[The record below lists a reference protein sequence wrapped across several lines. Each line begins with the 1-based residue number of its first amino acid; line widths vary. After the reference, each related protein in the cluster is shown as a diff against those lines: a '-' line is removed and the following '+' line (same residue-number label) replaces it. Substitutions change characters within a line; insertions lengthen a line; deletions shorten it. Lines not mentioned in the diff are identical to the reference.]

1 MKSLIR
7 WSATASLVGA
17 TLIGS
22 VLGGA
27 LEVLA
32 LTQDQIMQKLR
43 PVPVFT
49 IANAEGAPLV
59 ASPQSGQQ
67 GNPVA
72 GVFVSQKDAEAFLT
86 NLRNRNPDIAKNVKV
101 VPVSLAEVYK
111 MNTENQGKNDKD
123 KLVFTLVPS
132 RQQVDMAQTLLK
144 QSGAKEQ
151 FNGTPLFVARGGA
164 DKGYLTIQQGDKA
177 VIPMFFKKEELQVL
191 IERFKQQEPK
201 LASTLEV
208 QVLNLEGVLE
218 VMRTKNDPQLD
229 QIMLIPPRESIEFV
243 RSTLGNQQPQAR
255 PQVAPARTQP
265 APARPAPAP
274 KK

>member
-7 WSATASLVGA
+7 WSATLSLVGV
-17 TLIGS
+17 TLAGS
-22 VLGGA
+22 LFAGA

-32 LTQDQIMQKLR
+32 LTPDQIMQKLR

-49 IANAEGAPLV
+49 IANSEGAPLV
-59 ASPQSGQQ
+59 ASPQNGQK

-72 GVFVSQKDAEAFLT
+72 GVFINQQDAQAFLD
-86 NLRNRNPDIAKNVKV
+86 NLKTKNPEIAKNVKV

-111 MNTENQGKNDKD
+111 LNTANQGKADKD
-123 KLVFTLVPS
+123 KLMFTVVPS
-132 RQQVDMAQTLLK
+132 RQQVDTAQALLK
-144 QSGAKEQ
+144 QSGEKEQ
-151 FNGTPLFVARGGA
+151 FNGTPLFVARGGP

-177 VIPMFFKKEELQVL
+177 VIPMFFKKEELQTL
-191 IERFKQQEPK
+191 MDRFKQQDPK
-201 LASTLEV
+201 MASSLEV

-229 QIMLIPPRESIEFV
+229 QIMLIPPRESLEFV
-243 RSTLGNQQPQAR
+243 RSTLNQSQPQAK
-255 PQVAPARTQP
+255 PAVAPAK
-265 APARPAPAP
+265 PAP

>member
-7 WSATASLVGA
+7 WSATASLIGA
-17 TLIGS
+17 TLVGS
-22 VLGGA
+22 VLAGA

-32 LTQDQIMQKLR
+32 LTPDQIMQKLR

-49 IANAEGAPLV
+49 IANSEGAPLV
-59 ASPQSGQQ
+59 ASPQNGQK

-72 GVFVSQKDAEAFLT
+72 GVFISQKDAEAFLS
-86 NLRNRNPDIAKNVKV
+86 NLRTRSPDIAKNVKV

-111 MNTENQGKNDKD
+111 MNTANQGKNDSE
-123 KLVFTLVPS
+123 KLVFTVVPS
-132 RQQVDMAQTLLK
+132 RQQVDTAQTLLK

-164 DKGYLTIQQGDKA
+164 DKGYLTIQQGDRA
-177 VIPMFFKKEELQVL
+177 IIPMFFKKEELQNL
-191 IERFKQQEPK
+191 MDRFKKQDPK
-201 LASTLEV
+201 IASTLEV

-229 QIMLIPPRESIEFV
+229 QIMLIPPRESLEFV
-243 RSTLGNQQPQAR
+243 RSNLGNQQAQPRPQA
-255 PQVAPARTQP
+255 APAKTQT
-265 APARPAPAP
+265 APAKPAAP

>member
-7 WSATASLVGA
+7 WSATAGLIGA
-17 TLIGS
+17 TLVGS
-22 VLGGA
+22 VLAGTF
-27 LEVLA
+27 EVLA

-49 IANAEGAPLV
+49 IANSEGAPLV
-59 ASPQSGQQ
+59 ASPQNGQQ

-72 GVFVSQKDAEAFLT
+72 GVFVNQKDAEAFLG
-86 NLRNRNPDIAKNVKV
+86 NLKTRNPEIAKNVKV

-111 MNTENQGKNDKD
+111 MNVSNQGKNTKD
-123 KLVFTLVPS
+123 SLVFQLVPS
-132 RQQVDMAQTLLK
+132 RQQVDTAQTLLK
-144 QSGAKEQ
+144 QSGEKEQ
-151 FNGTPLFVARGGA
+151 FSGTPLFVARGGT

-177 VIPMFFKKEELQVL
+177 VIPMFFKKEDLQTL
-191 IERFKQQEPK
+191 MDRFKQQDPK
-201 LASTLEV
+201 MASTLEV

-229 QIMLIPPRESIEFV
+229 QIVLIPPRESLDFI
-243 RSTLGNQQPQAR
+243 RANLGNQQGQPR
-255 PQVAPARTQP
+255 PQVAPARTQT
-265 APARPAPAP
+265 APAKPAAP